1 MVFLSIREKKL
12 IKFQNIDLYIVRKLA
27 TRCLLKRYWM
37 IEKIFNL
44 DSRVRINFELILL
57 RFINQWIKS
66 ICKEHIVNNM
76 FKKT

>member
-44 DSRVRINFELILL
+44 DSRV
-57 RFINQWIKS
+57 KD
-66 ICKEHIVNNM
+66 
-76 FKKT
+76 